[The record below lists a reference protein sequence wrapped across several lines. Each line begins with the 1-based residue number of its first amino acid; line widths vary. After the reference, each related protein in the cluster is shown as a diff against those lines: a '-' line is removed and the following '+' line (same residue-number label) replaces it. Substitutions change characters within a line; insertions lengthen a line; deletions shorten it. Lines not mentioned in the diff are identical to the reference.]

1 MEIRGPARILGDEV
15 STELMLPISALLLP
29 LEEQAERLLGGA
41 MAGEVSISG
50 DDDILLAGTG
60 FGVGSARPAA
70 RVLRAAGVGAVVA
83 LSVSQTFLRG
93 AVNYGLACFEYAAGE
108 SVLAAADGAFVVVD
122 IAAQL
127 VRNVDTGDA
136 RHLGSFPG
144 TLEAAMLGGGTL
156 DRLVAEGLVRPL

>member
-70 RVLRAAGVGAVVA
+70 AVPTAHPHSSPFTIRVSISPRSTAAGGAIRT
-83 LSVSQTFLRG
+83 QT
-93 AVNYGLACFEYAAGE
+93 A
-108 SVLAAADGAFVVVD
+108 
-122 IAAQL
+122 
-127 VRNVDTGDA
+127 
-136 RHLGSFPG
+136 
-144 TLEAAMLGGGTL
+144 
-156 DRLVAEGLVRPL
+156 